1 MTLYYRAYYTAS
13 KERCQVERMDFD
25 HSKTPIFT
33 FLQEYTK
40 MDITPFF
47 VPGHKHG
54 HGLKEF
60 SKFVGENVLAMDI
73 TSLPESDNL
82 ANPIGIIREAQRL
95 VADAFGAEKAYF
107 LVNGT
112 SEGVQVMI
120 RSAIK
125 PGEQIIIPRNAHKST
140 VGGLI
145 LSGAVP
151 VYVYPEVHPELGITT
166 VVDSATI
173 KQAFKQHPFAKA
185 VFAINPTYYGM
196 VADLKTIVRTAH
208 REGAVVLVDEAH
220 GAHMGFHDDFPLTG
234 MEVGADMSA
243 ASLHKTGGSL
253 TQSSVLLIRGNRIS
267 QDNVQQTLNLTR
279 TTSPSYLLM
288 ASMDVARKQLA
299 LYGDELLDETLELA
313 RYARREINEIEGLY
327 AFDNDLNGKYG
338 IYDLD
343 ETKLSI
349 YIGRLGTT
357 GYAIER
363 ELMKKYG
370 IGLEMA
376 DLNNILALITIG
388 DTKDSVDR
396 LLHALRELVK
406 AHGIHDVK
414 KTVQFPEMPDLIV
427 SPREAFYGTKKTIH
441 LEYAAGE
448 ISGEML
454 MAYPPGIPL
463 ICPGER
469 ITQDIVDYVKVLKEQ
484 RAALQGTSDP
494 YVNHIRVLGHD

>member
-1 MTLYYRAYYTAS
+1 M
-13 KERCQVERMDFD
+13 ERMDFD
-25 HSKTPIFT
+25 HGKTPIFT
-33 FLQEYTK
+33 FLQNYSK
-40 MDITPFF
+40 RDITPFF

-54 HGLKEF
+54 RGLREF
-60 SKFVGENVLAMDI
+60 SDFVGPEVLAIDI

-82 ANPIGIIREAQRL
+82 ANPIGIIRESQEL
-95 VADAFGAEKAYF
+95 LADAFGAEKAYF

-151 VYVYPEVHPELGITT
+151 VYVYPEVEPELGITT
-166 VVDSATI
+166 VVSSATI
-173 KQAFKQHPFAKA
+173 KAAFKQHPFAKA

-196 VADLKTIVRTAH
+196 VSDLKTIVRTAH

-243 ASLHKTGGSL
+243 ASLHKTGGSM
-253 TQSSVLLIRGNRIS
+253 TQSSVLLLRGNRIS
-267 QDNVQQTLNLTR
+267 QENVQQNLNLTR
-279 TTSPSYLLM
+279 TTSPSYVLL
-288 ASMDVARKQLA
+288 ASMDIARKQLA
-299 LYGDELLDETLELA
+299 LFGDELLDETLELA
-313 RYARREINEIEGLY
+313 KYARREINEIEGLY
-327 AFDNDLNGKYG
+327 AFDSGLEGKYG
-338 IYDLD
+338 IYDMD
-343 ETKLSI
+343 ETKLAI
-349 YIGRLGTT
+349 FIGRMGIT
-357 GYAIER
+357 GFAVER
-363 ELMKKYG
+363 ELMTKFG
-370 IGLEMA
+370 IGIEMA

-388 DTKDSVDR
+388 DTKESVDR
-396 LLHALRELVK
+396 LINALKELVRE
-406 AHGIHDVK
+406 HGVHDVK
-414 KTVQFPEMPDLIV
+414 PLIQFPDMPDLIV
-427 SPREAFYGTKKTIH
+427 SPREAFYGTKKTVH
-441 LEYAAGE
+441 LEQAAGE

-469 ITQDIVDYVKVLKEQ
+469 ITSEIVDYVKVLKEQ
-484 RAALQGTSDP
+484 HATLQGTADP
-494 YVNHIRVLGHD
+494 YVNYIRVLGQD

>member
-1 MTLYYRAYYTAS
+1 M
-13 KERCQVERMDFD
+13 ERTDFD
-25 HSKTPIFT
+25 HSKTPVFS
-33 FLQEYTK
+33 FLQEYTHK
-40 MDITPFF
+40 DITPFF

-54 HGLKEF
+54 RGLREF
-60 SKFVGENVLAMDI
+60 QEFVGDNVLAMDI

-82 ANPIGIIREAQRL
+82 ANPIGIIRESQTL
-95 VADAFGAEKAYF
+95 IADAFGAEHAYF

-151 VYVYPEVHPELGITT
+151 VYVYPEVNPDLGIAT
-166 VVDSATI
+166 VVDSSTV
-173 KQAFKQHPFAKA
+173 KNAFKQYPFAKA
-185 VFAINPTYYGM
+185 VFVINPTYYGF
-196 VADLKTIVRTAH
+196 VSDIKTIVRTAH

-267 QDNVQQTLNLTR
+267 QDNVLQTLNLTR

-299 LYGDELLDETLELA
+299 LFGDELLEETLELA
-313 RYARREINEIEGLY
+313 NYARREINEIEGLY
-327 AFDNDLNGKYG
+327 AFDSNLEGKYG
-338 IYDLD
+338 VYDMD

-349 YIGRLGTT
+349 YIGRLGIT
-357 GYAIER
+357 GYQLER
-363 ELMKKYG
+363 ELMTEFG

-396 LLHALRELVK
+396 LINAMKEIVK
-406 AHGIHDVK
+406 RHGIHDVK
-414 KTVQFPEMPDLIV
+414 NIIQFPEMPDLIV

-441 LEYAAGE
+441 LENAAGE
-448 ISGEML
+448 ISGEMI

-469 ITQDIVDYVKVLKEQ
+469 ITQDIVDYVRILKEQ
-484 RAALQGTSDP
+484 NATLQGTADP
-494 YVNHIRVLGHD
+494 YVNHIRVLGYDS